1 MNDFIYD
8 PAAVRQQPVYPT
20 AFGQQPMPTAA
31 VQSKM
36 GLVADPLA
44 PTPQNAAMYNNARA
58 ITTGVAM
65 FGSPEM
71 RQNSV
76 MMTQGQEE
84 AFGPGGHS
92 ENPGLYKELK

>member
-1 MNDFIYD
+1 MNNFMYD
-8 PAAVRQQPVYPT
+8 PQAVRQQPVDPV
-20 AFGQQPMPTAA
+20 AA

-36 GLVADPLA
+36 GLVGDPLA
-44 PTPQNAAMYNNARA
+44 PVPQNAAVYNNPM
-58 ITTGVAM
+58 AM
-65 FGSPEM
+65 NAANGLYGSLQM

-76 MMTQGQEE
+76 MMTQSQEE